1 MMTPREL
8 EEYRALRATIRE
20 RGTTRVWVLLAGLLG
35 WAALVIATA
44 ALASLPI
51 ATLLPLLILNVVFE
65 IATGIRAGVERIGR
79 YIQVYFEPSTDPS
92 DQTAP
97 SDAADAQGSFESRQ
111 WEHVVMDFGRAFPGS
126 GTDRAFPLVFSAA
139 TLLNFIPVLLT
150 EPARIE
156 IAVAGSFHLLFLLR
170 IFLAHRAAASQR
182 AQDLDRFVKLRKTH

>member
-65 IATGIRAGVERIGR
+65 TATGLRAGVERIGR
-79 YIQVYFEPSTDPS
+79 YIQVYFEPGDASSNSAAAS
-92 DQTAP
+92 D
-97 SDAADAQGSFESRQ
+97 ADAQGSPQSRQ
-111 WEHVVMDFGRAFPGS
+111 WEHVVMDFGRVFPGS

-139 TLLNFIPVLLT
+139 TFLNFTPVLLA
-150 EPARIE
+150 EPSPIE
-156 IAVAGSFHLLFLLR
+156 VAVAGGFHLLFLVR
-170 IFLAHRAAASQR
+170 IVVAHRAAANQR
-182 AQDLDRFVKLRKTH
+182 ARDLERFERLRQTH